1 MCIYSCISQ
10 RVDIAVLANVLNSC
24 IGQRVEINFSTV
36 EIYVKIIKNWKKSRI
51 STVENNIRIENNKL

>member
-36 EIYVKIIKNWKKSRI
+36 EIYMKIIKN
-51 STVENNIRIENNKL
+51 